1 VKDQKCLSVHRGC
14 SGGVDAV
21 VVGVPAVKSVGGVVE
36 TGVVEV
42 GEASFIVVLWDVDV
56 ADGDPPVGPAG

>member
-1 VKDQKCLSVHRGC
+1 
-14 SGGVDAV
+14 